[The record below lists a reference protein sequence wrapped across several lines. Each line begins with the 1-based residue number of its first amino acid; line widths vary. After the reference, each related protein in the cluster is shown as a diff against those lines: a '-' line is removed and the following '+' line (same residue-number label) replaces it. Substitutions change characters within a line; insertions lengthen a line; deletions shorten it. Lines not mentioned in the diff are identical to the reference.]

1 MVHPAGSGPLRKS
14 SGNAE
19 NVRPDSSPLNSDG
32 GNGGTHNIVSGTSN
46 VTARTRKAGHFE
58 STLGSSRKPIHPA
71 MADERAS
78 FKPRSGANGWN
89 TRLGKENQAK
99 ESRGSTKQHKAV
111 MMPAQDR
118 GQGMLVKRSHRSNA
132 DSLSGSQRDRSYPSQ
147 PQSHT
152 TGNYDHRPGSYR
164 RTQPATGERNGA
176 IRQNRSHHNPSAS
189 NGAESWNRDH
199 EQRKSPAE
207 RGYKDQRPQRMMENS
222 SSERHLESFSSF
234 PVTDPPGEVE
244 RKKFAEPTHV
254 PADWG
259 RLNSDSKEGLSH
271 L

>member
-1 MVHPAGSGPLRKS
+1 MIYPPGSGPLRKS
-14 SGNAE
+14 SSNVE

-32 GNGGTHNIVSGTSN
+32 GNGGNGGTHYTVSGTSN
-46 VTARTRKAGHFE
+46 VTARTRKAGHSE
-58 STLGSSRKPIHPA
+58 STLGSSQKPIHP
-71 MADERAS
+71 MADERDS

-99 ESRGSTKQHKAV
+99 ESRGSTKQHKTAV
-111 MMPAQDR
+111 TEPAQDF
-118 GQGMLVKRSHRSNA
+118 GQVMLMKRSHRSNA

-164 RTQPATGERNGA
+164 R
-176 IRQNRSHHNPSAS
+176 QNRSHHNPPAS
-189 NGAESWNRDH
+189 NVAESWNRVN